1 MVDRMFC
8 RNISVFTKVLPSCLV
23 KPTMFKLLFILFVTK
38 LYARINI
45 YKNRSR
51 RCDII
56 RPRRK
61 GPPVINPEPVKP
73 QLCMRVVLWYYIR
86 SFKKYKNS
94 NQGHKIFFMTSSYL
108 KTVIEVKYFF
118 E

>member
-23 KPTMFKLLFILFVTK
+23 KPIMFKLLFILFVTK

-61 GPPVINPEPVKP
+61 GPPVINPEPA
-73 QLCMRVVLWYYIR
+73 LHECGTVVL
-86 SFKKYKNS
+86 
-94 NQGHKIFFMTSSYL
+94 HKIFQ
-108 KTVIEVKYFF
+108 KIQK
-118 E
+118 